1 MKNALKLL
9 LLFIYTTI
17 LYSEKLVIGCDITS
31 NKKESC
37 DESDIFAKD
46 TSSIFKVNTLNI
58 TEKKSLEKYNLDKNR
73 IKITKKISSITV
85 KHQKKSFTIE
95 RYTTKKHLSC
105 PPSCIQPISIET
117 IKTVG
122 TLETLKFIE
131 SFNKNKDRILID
143 ARKVIEY
150 KKKTIPTAINIP
162 YSILKKNNMNTDII
176 LELLGAKKTNKKWSF
191 NNVHQLLIFDNGIW
205 DTQATNIIYRLIKL
219 KYPQNKIL
227 YYHGGFNQW
236 KDAGLTTTN

>member
-9 LLFIYTTI
+9 LLFIYTI
-17 LYSEKLVIGCDITS
+17 LYSENLVIGCDITS
-31 NKKESC
+31 NKKKSC
-37 DESDIFAKD
+37 DEGDIFAKD

-58 TEKKSLEKYNLDKNR
+58 TQEKPLLKYDLDKNR

-95 RYTTKKHLSC
+95 RYATKEHLSC
-105 PPSCIQPISIET
+105 PPSCIQPINIET

-131 SFNKNKDRILID
+131 SFNKNRDRILID
-143 ARKVIEY
+143 SRKIIEY

-162 YSILKKNNMNTDII
+162 YDILKENNMNTDII
-176 LELLGAKKTNKKWSF
+176 LKLLGVKKINKKRIF
-191 NNVHQLLIFDNGIW
+191 TNVHQLLIFDNGLW
-205 DTQATNIIYRLIKL
+205 DTQATNIIYRLIEL
-219 KYPQNKIL
+219 KYPQNRIL
-227 YYHGGFNQW
+227 YYYGGFNQW
-236 KDAGLTTTN
+236 KEAGLTTTN